1 MNGNKLYILFCIFDK
16 SDEKTID
23 ILLLEEAQMNINIRE
38 YMAADAKS
46 ASKIWNQ
53 VVDDGVAFPQE
64 EDLSPEEG
72 DAFFKEQTYTGIAEN
87 AESGEV
93 VGLYIL
99 HPNNVGRCGHIC
111 NASYAVRRDVRGE
124 HIGEKL
130 VLDCISMAKKK
141 GFGVLQFNAV
151 VASNVHAL
159 HLYKRVGFTP
169 LGVIPGGFRMPDG
182 HYEDIIPHYYDLRK

>member
-1 MNGNKLYILFCIFDK
+1 MSIKVREFNE
-16 SDEKTID
+16 SDI
-23 ILLLEEAQMNINIRE
+23 Q
-38 YMAADAKS
+38 AANE
-46 ASKIWNQ
+46 IWNE
-53 VVDDGVAFPQE
+53 VVEDGVAFPQE
-64 EDLSPEEG
+64 ECLTEKSGLE
-72 DAFFKEQTYTGIAEN
+72 FFKSQSYTGIAYDE
-87 AESGEV
+87 ETGDI

-111 NASYAVRRDVRGE
+111 NASYAVRRDIRGE

-130 VLDCISMAKKK
+130 VLDCISVAKKK

-159 HLYKRVGFTP
+159 HLYKRIGFTP

-182 HYEDIIPHYYDLRK
+182 HYEDIIPHYYDLRKDADQ

>member
-1 MNGNKLYILFCIFDK
+1 
-16 SDEKTID
+16 
-23 ILLLEEAQMNINIRE
+23 MNIKVRE
-38 YMAADAKS
+38 FNESDIQAANE
-46 ASKIWNQ
+46 IWNE
-53 VVDDGVAFPQE
+53 VVEDGVAFPQE
-64 EDLSPEEG
+64 ECLTEKSGLE
-72 DAFFKEQTYTGIAEN
+72 FFKSQSYTGIAYDE
-87 AESGEV
+87 ETGDI

-111 NASYAVRRDVRGE
+111 NASYAVRRDIRGE

-130 VLDCISMAKKK
+130 VLDCISVAKKK

-159 HLYKRVGFTP
+159 HLYKRIGFTP

-182 HYEDIIPHYYDLRK
+182 HYEDIIPHYYDLRKDADQ